1 MHLNL
6 QVITWVSFRGG
17 LTAGADQITRSMMG
31 QMENATQLPT
41 PRGKARA
48 VPPTA
53 GAETAML
60 TANVLGVPTSGKLLQ
75 KMVSILS
82 KDGKQ
87 SWQR

>member
-1 MHLNL
+1 M
-6 QVITWVSFRGG
+6 
-17 LTAGADQITRSMMG
+17 AGAVQITHSMMG
-31 QMENATQLPT
+31 PTENATQLPT
-41 PRGKARA
+41 PRGKVRA

-60 TANVLGVPTSGKLLQ
+60 TANVLGVLTSGKLLQ

-87 SWQR
+87 RWQDELNLANTVSG